1 MKTHLFAFVLIFVTA
16 TAFAETP
23 KSTLPLPDSG
33 DVTLPL
39 DEYNKL
45 LELASR
51 PIKKPDV
58 APQNFSIKCAD
69 LKFRVDGSSVVG
81 NVQLEGEVFKKGVI
95 KVPLVKGM
103 TTFDAKQDGKGVPLQ
118 QENGT
123 QLAILN
129 GPADFVI
136 TLNAGLP
143 LRIEAGRASFSLP
156 APASSSAQ
164 LTLVVPGEHT
174 FVNISPGLITGR
186 TSASGNTTIEAT
198 LVPGQP
204 ASIWWATRET
214 TAQAPPKE
222 VRSLSDIKTL
232 ISVSESELR
241 VAALA
246 DVNVV
251 QGEPSEFEIAIPE
264 GYEVTGVTGASLE
277 STETYGNQ
285 LTLKVTGSQ
294 HHQFLISLER
304 SITDTKTTAP
314 FLTFKNAQRETG
326 EVLVEGAGT
335 MELTATEGGG
345 LKRMDVKETSV
356 YLRALAH
363 SSPQAAF
370 RFHRQPNEQPTL
382 TLAWTR
388 FPDSSVLA
396 AVAETAAVTT
406 LVTSEGKTLTEIKL
420 TVKNQAQPFLKVALP
435 PDVSILSAEVA
446 GERVKPVQ
454 GPDGNR
460 VPLLHPGFRPSGPY
474 EVSFVFMHAG
484 APFAKKGG
492 SELTLPSMDLPI
504 SMLNWELFLPE
515 RYQVKDF
522 GGDVISAGLLPLAFR
537 EEVNGTGSGGGIG
550 IGSGAAIGM
559 SVGGSV
565 DSFYVPDA
573 GFPGQLGGVVLDP
586 SGAVVSG
593 ARVSITNWGTGVTMS
608 AITNSAGRWIVSN
621 FPSGAGKLRV
631 ESNGFQNLE
640 QSFNYDASRPAQ
652 YLSKLSLG
660 STTETIEV
668 SAQVVNAP
676 MNARNY
682 QQLAQLESTAKKQI
696 ANPSANVVNLQ
707 RRVAGV
713 LPVAIDVPRTGTSF
727 QFARTLVLDEETKVT
742 FSYKSR

>member
-1 MKTHLFAFVLIFVTA
+1 MKTYPFAFVLILVTVA
-16 TAFAETP
+16 MFAQP
-23 KSTLPLPDSG
+23 QKSPLPLPDSG

-51 PIKKPDV
+51 PVKKPDV

-81 NVQLEGEVFKKGVI
+81 SVQLEGEVFKKGVI

-123 QLAILN
+123 QIAILN

-143 LRIEAGRASFSLP
+143 LRIDAGRASFSLP

-164 LTLVVPGEHT
+164 LTLFVPGEHT
-174 FVNISPGLITGR
+174 FVNISPGLITSR
-186 TSASGNTTIEAT
+186 ASAGGNTVVEAT

-214 TAQAPPKE
+214 ALQAPPKE
-222 VRSLSDIKTL
+222 MRFLADIKTL
-232 ISVSESELR
+232 ISASESELR
-241 VAALA
+241 IAALA

-264 GYEVTGVTGASLE
+264 DYEVTGVTGASLE
-277 STETYGNQ
+277 STETRGNQ

-314 FLTFKNAQRETG
+314 FLSFKKAQRETG

-382 TLAWTR
+382 MLAWTR

-396 AVAETAAVTT
+396 AVAESAAVTT

-420 TVKNQAQPFLKVALP
+420 AVKNQAQPFLKVALP

-460 VPLLHPGFRPSGPY
+460 VPLLRPGFRPTGPY

-492 SELTLPSMDLPI
+492 SELILPSMDLPI

-515 RYQVKDF
+515 RYQVKGF
-522 GGDVISAGLLPLAFR
+522 GGDVISAGLLPETFR
-537 EEVNGTGSGGGIG
+537 EEMVGTGGGMGAGMGMASGVFDNLYGL
-550 IGSGAAIGM
+550 
-559 SVGGSV
+559 
-565 DSFYVPDA
+565 DA
-573 GFPGQLGGVVLDP
+573 EFPGQVGGVVLDP

-593 ARVSITNWGTGVTMS
+593 ARVSLTNPGTGVTLS
-608 AITNSAGRWIVSN
+608 AITNPAGRWIVSN
-621 FPSGAGKLRV
+621 FPAGTGKLRV
-631 ESNGFQNLE
+631 EANGYQTLE

-660 STTETIEV
+660 GVTETIEV
-668 SAQVVNAP
+668 SAQAVNAP

-682 QQLAQLESTAKKQI
+682 QQLAQVESNAKKQT

-727 QFARTLVLDEETKVT
+727 QFARALVLDEETKVT

>member
-1 MKTHLFAFVLIFVTA
+1 MKTYPFAFVLILVTVA
-16 TAFAETP
+16 MFAQP
-23 KSTLPLPDSG
+23 QKSPLPLPDSG

-51 PIKKPDV
+51 PVKKPDV

-69 LKFRVDGSSVVG
+69 LKFRVDGSSVTG
-81 NVQLEGEVFKKGVI
+81 SVQLEGEVFKKGVI

-123 QLAILN
+123 QIAILN

-143 LRIEAGRASFSLP
+143 LRIDAGRASFSLP

-174 FVNISPGLITGR
+174 FVNISPGLITSR
-186 TSASGNTTIEAT
+186 ASAGGSTTVEAT

-214 TAQAPPKE
+214 ALQAPPKE
-222 VRSLSDIKTL
+222 VRFLADIKTL

-241 VAALA
+241 IGALA

-264 GYEVTGVTGASLE
+264 DYEVTGVTGASLE
-277 STETYGNQ
+277 STETHGNQ

-314 FLTFKNAQRETG
+314 FLSFKKAQRETG

-382 TLAWTR
+382 MLAWTR

-396 AVAETAAVTT
+396 AVAESAAVTT

-460 VPLLHPGFRPSGPY
+460 VPLLRPGFRPTGPY

-522 GGDVISAGLLPLAFR
+522 GGDVISAGLLPVTFR
-537 EEVNGTGSGGGIG
+537 EGMN
-550 IGSGAAIGM
+550 GSGATIGTD
-559 SVGGSV
+559 VGGLV

-593 ARVSITNWGTGVTMS
+593 ARVSLTNSATGVTMDGF
-608 AITNSAGRWIVSN
+608 TNSAGHWTVSN
-621 FPSGAGKLRV
+621 FPSGECKLRV
-631 ESNGFQNLE
+631 EANGYQTLE

-660 STTETIEV
+660 GTAESVEV
-668 SAQVVNAP
+668 MAQAVNGP
-676 MNARNY
+676 MNGRND
-682 QQLAQLESTAKKQI
+682 QQLAQLESNAKKQT

-727 QFARTLVLDEETKVT
+727 QFARALVLDEETKVT

>member
-1 MKTHLFAFVLIFVTA
+1 MKTYFFAFVLILVTA
-16 TAFAETP
+16 AMFAQP
-23 KSTLPLPDSG
+23 QKSPLPLPDSG

-51 PIKKPDV
+51 PVKKPDV

-81 NVQLEGEVFKKGVI
+81 SVQLEGEIFKKGVI

-123 QLAILN
+123 QIAILN

-143 LRIEAGRASFSLP
+143 LRIDAGRASFSLP

-174 FVNISPGLITGR
+174 FVNISPGLITSR
-186 TSASGNTTIEAT
+186 ASAGGNTIVEAT

-214 TAQAPPKE
+214 ALQAPPKE
-222 VRSLSDIKTL
+222 VRFLADIKTL

-241 VAALA
+241 IAALA

-264 GYEVTGVTGASLE
+264 EYEVTGVTGASLE
-277 STETYGNQ
+277 STETRGNQ

-314 FLTFKNAQRETG
+314 FLSFKKAQRETG

-345 LKRMDVKETSV
+345 LKRMDVKETSI

-396 AVAETAAVTT
+396 AVAESAAVTT

-420 TVKNQAQPFLKVALP
+420 TVRNQAQPFLKVALP

-460 VPLLHPGFRPSGPY
+460 VPLLRPGFRPTGPY

-522 GGDVISAGLLPLAFR
+522 GGDVISAGLLPETFR
-537 EEVNGTGSGGGIG
+537 EEMVEVGGGM
-550 IGSGAAIGM
+550 GSGAGM
-559 SVGGSV
+559 GMASGVFDNLYGL
-565 DSFYVPDA
+565 DA
-573 GFPGQLGGVVLDP
+573 EFPGQLGGVVLDP

-593 ARVSITNWGTGVTMS
+593 ARVSITNLANGITMS
-608 AITNSAGRWIVSN
+608 AITNPAGRWIVSN
-621 FPSGAGKLRV
+621 FPSGPGKLRV
-631 ESNGFQNLE
+631 EANGLQTLE

-660 STTETIEV
+660 GTAETVEV
-668 SAQVVNAP
+668 MAQAVNAP
-676 MNARNY
+676 MNARDY
-682 QQLAQLESTAKKQI
+682 QQLTQLESNAKKQT

-713 LPVAIDVPRTGTSF
+713 LPVAIEVPRTGTSF
-727 QFARTLVLDEETKVT
+727 QFARALVLDEETKVT

>member
-1 MKTHLFAFVLIFVTA
+1 MKTYPFALVLILVTVA
-16 TAFAETP
+16 MFAQP
-23 KSTLPLPDSG
+23 QKSPLPLPDSG

-51 PIKKPDV
+51 PVKKPDI

-69 LKFRVDGSSVVG
+69 LKFRVDGSSVIG
-81 NVQLEGEVFKKGVI
+81 SVQLEGEVFKKGVI

-123 QLAILN
+123 QIAILN

-143 LRIEAGRASFSLP
+143 LRIDAGRASFSLP

-174 FVNISPGLITGR
+174 FVNISPGLITSR
-186 TSASGNTTIEAT
+186 TSAGGSTIVEAT
-198 LVPGQP
+198 LIPGQP

-214 TAQAPPKE
+214 ALQAPPKE
-222 VRSLSDIKTL
+222 VRFLGDIKTL

-241 VAALA
+241 IAALG

-264 GYEVTGVTGASLE
+264 DYEVTGVTGASLE
-277 STETYGNQ
+277 STETHGNQ
-285 LTLKVTGSQ
+285 LTLKVTGGQ

-304 SITDTKTTAP
+304 SLTDTKTSAP
-314 FLTFKNAQRETG
+314 FLSFKNAQRETG

-335 MELTATEGGG
+335 MELTVTEGGG

-382 TLAWTR
+382 MLAWTR

-396 AVAETAAVTT
+396 AVAESAAVTT

-460 VPLLHPGFRPSGPY
+460 VPLLRPGFRPTGPY

-522 GGDVISAGLLPLAFR
+522 GGDVISAGLLLQTFR
-537 EEVNGTGSGGGIG
+537 EEMVGTGGGMGA
-550 IGSGAAIGM
+550 GSGAGM
-559 SVGGSV
+559 GMASGVFDNLYGI
-565 DSFYVPDA
+565 DA
-573 GFPGQLGGVVLDP
+573 ASPGQVGGVVLDP

-593 ARVSITNWGTGVTMS
+593 ARVSLTNPGTGVTLS
-608 AITNSAGRWIVSN
+608 AITNPAGRWIVSN
-621 FPSGAGKLRV
+621 FPAGTGKLRV
-631 ESNGFQNLE
+631 EASGYQTLE

-660 STTETIEV
+660 GNAETVEV
-668 SAQVVNAP
+668 MAQAVNGP
-676 MNARNY
+676 MNGRND
-682 QQLAQLESTAKKQI
+682 QQLIQLESNAKKQT

-727 QFARTLVLDEETKVT
+727 QFARALVLDEETKVT

>member
-1 MKTHLFAFVLIFVTA
+1 MKTYPFAFVLILVTVA
-16 TAFAETP
+16 MFAQP
-23 KSTLPLPDSG
+23 QKSPLPLPDSG

-51 PIKKPDV
+51 PVKKPDV

-81 NVQLEGEVFKKGVI
+81 SVQLDGEVFKKGVI

-123 QLAILN
+123 QIAILN

-143 LRIEAGRASFSLP
+143 LRIDAGRASFSLP

-174 FVNISPGLITGR
+174 FVNIIPGLITSR
-186 TSASGNTTIEAT
+186 ASAGGNTIVEAT

-214 TAQAPPKE
+214 ALQAPPKE
-222 VRSLSDIKTL
+222 VRFLADIKTL

-241 VAALA
+241 IAALA

-264 GYEVTGVTGASLE
+264 DNEVTGVTGASLE
-277 STETYGNQ
+277 STETRGNQ

-314 FLTFKNAQRETG
+314 FLSFKKAQRETG

-345 LKRMDVKETSV
+345 LKRMDVKDTSV

-370 RFHRQPNEQPTL
+370 RFHRQPNDQPTL
-382 TLAWTR
+382 MLAWTR

-396 AVAETAAVTT
+396 AVAESAAVTT

-460 VPLLHPGFRPSGPY
+460 VPLLRPGFRPTGPY

-492 SELTLPSMDLPI
+492 SELILPSMDLPI

-522 GGDVISAGLLPLAFR
+522 GGDVISAGLLPESFR
-537 EEVNGTGSGGGIG
+537 EEMVEAGGGMSAG
-550 IGSGAAIGM
+550 AGMGMASGVFDNLYGL
-559 SVGGSV
+559 
-565 DSFYVPDA
+565 DA
-573 GFPGQLGGVVLDP
+573 EFPGQLGGVVLDP

-593 ARVSITNWGTGVTMS
+593 ARVSITSSANGITMS
-608 AITNSAGRWIVSN
+608 AITNPAGRWIVSN
-621 FPSGAGKLRV
+621 FPSGPGKLRV
-631 ESNGFQNLE
+631 EANGFQNLE

-660 STTETIEV
+660 GATETIEI
-668 SAQVVNAP
+668 SAQAVNAP

-682 QQLAQLESTAKKQI
+682 EQLAQLESNAKKQT

-727 QFARTLVLDEETKVT
+727 QFARALVLDEETKVT

>member
-1 MKTHLFAFVLIFVTA
+1 MKTYPFAFVLILVTVA
-16 TAFAETP
+16 MFAQP
-23 KSTLPLPDSG
+23 QKSPLPLPDSG

-51 PIKKPDV
+51 RVKKPDV

-69 LKFRVDGSSVVG
+69 LKFRVDGSSVAG
-81 NVQLEGEVFKKGVI
+81 SVQLEGEVFKKGVI

-123 QLAILN
+123 QIAILN

-143 LRIEAGRASFSLP
+143 LRIDAGRASFSLP

-174 FVNISPGLITGR
+174 FVNISPGLITSR
-186 TSASGNTTIEAT
+186 ASAGGSTTVEAT

-214 TAQAPPKE
+214 ALQAPPKE
-222 VRSLSDIKTL
+222 VRFLADIKTL

-241 VAALA
+241 IGALA

-264 GYEVTGVTGASLE
+264 DYEVTGVTGASLE
-277 STETYGNQ
+277 STETHGNQ

-314 FLTFKNAQRETG
+314 FLSFKKAQRETG

-382 TLAWTR
+382 MLAWTR

-396 AVAETAAVTT
+396 AVAESAAVTT

-460 VPLLHPGFRPSGPY
+460 VPLLRPGFRPTGPY

-522 GGDVISAGLLPLAFR
+522 GGDVISAGLLPVTFR
-537 EEVNGTGSGGGIG
+537 EGMN
-550 IGSGAAIGM
+550 GSGATIGTD
-559 SVGGSV
+559 VGGLV

-586 SGAVVSG
+586 LGAVVSG
-593 ARVSITNWGTGVTMS
+593 ARVSITNSANGITMS
-608 AITNSAGRWIVSN
+608 AITNPAGRWIVSN
-621 FPSGAGKLRV
+621 FPSGPGKLRV
-631 ESNGFQNLE
+631 EANGFQNLE

-660 STTETIEV
+660 GTAESVEV
-668 SAQVVNAP
+668 MAQAVNGP
-676 MNARNY
+676 MNGRND
-682 QQLAQLESTAKKQI
+682 QQLAQLESNAKKQT

-727 QFARTLVLDEETKVT
+727 QFARALVLDEETKVT

>member
-1 MKTHLFAFVLIFVTA
+1 MKTYPFAFVLILVTVA
-16 TAFAETP
+16 MFAQP
-23 KSTLPLPDSG
+23 QKSPLPLPDSG

-51 PIKKPDV
+51 RVKKPDV

-81 NVQLEGEVFKKGVI
+81 SVQLEGEVFKKGVI

-123 QLAILN
+123 QIAILN

-143 LRIEAGRASFSLP
+143 LRIDAGRASFSLP
-156 APASSSAQ
+156 APTSSSAQ

-174 FVNISPGLITGR
+174 FVNISPGLITSR
-186 TSASGNTTIEAT
+186 ASAGGSTTVEAT

-214 TAQAPPKE
+214 ALQAPPKE
-222 VRSLSDIKTL
+222 VRFLADIKTL

-241 VAALA
+241 IGALA

-264 GYEVTGVTGASLE
+264 DYEVTGVTGASLE
-277 STETYGNQ
+277 STETHGNQ

-314 FLTFKNAQRETG
+314 FLSFKKAQRETG

-382 TLAWTR
+382 MLAWTR

-396 AVAETAAVTT
+396 AVAESAAVTT

-460 VPLLHPGFRPSGPY
+460 VPLLRPGFRPTGPY

-522 GGDVISAGLLPLAFR
+522 GGDVISAGLLPVTFR
-537 EEVNGTGSGGGIG
+537 EGMN
-550 IGSGAAIGM
+550 GSGATIGTD
-559 SVGGSV
+559 VGGLV

-593 ARVSITNWGTGVTMS
+593 ARVSLTNSATGVTMDGF
-608 AITNSAGRWIVSN
+608 TNSAGHWTVSN
-621 FPSGAGKLRV
+621 FPSGECKLRV
-631 ESNGFQNLE
+631 EANGYQTLE

-660 STTETIEV
+660 GTAESVEV
-668 SAQVVNAP
+668 MAQAVNGP
-676 MNARNY
+676 MNGRND
-682 QQLAQLESTAKKQI
+682 QQLAQLESNAKKQT

-727 QFARTLVLDEETKVT
+727 QFARALVLDEETKVT